1 MFRLTHLDLA
11 RGCTG
16 FTIRGKMQKEAS
28 QDRHT
33 EFSELLG
40 HAGHGPAVLDTRRSV
55 PAPTY
60 NLWNR

>member
-1 MFRLTHLDLA
+1 MFRLTHLNWA

-16 FTIRGKMQKEAS
+16 LTIRGEMQKEAS
-28 QDRHT
+28 QDRYT

-40 HAGHGPAVLDTRRSV
+40 HAGHCPAVLDTRGSV

-60 NLWNR
+60 NL